1 MVGRA
6 ERNKDFMQDMVQ
18 NTASRVGNITTIITT
33 AVVDVAREVGELIT
47 DGFEMRDA
55 AKKAEQAQQPRQI
68 EQYRGEDS

>member
-6 ERNKDFMQDMVQ
+6 ERSKDFAQEMVQ
-18 NTASRVGNITTIITT
+18 SAASRVGNITAIITT

-55 AKKAEQAQQPRQI
+55 AKKAEQAQQSQD
-68 EQYRGEDS
+68 EDS

>member
-6 ERNKDFMQDMVQ
+6 ERRKDFAQEMVQ

-55 AKKAEQAQQPRQI
+55 ARKAEQAQQSR
-68 EQYRGEDS
+68 EEDA